1 MKTLI
6 VIDYQND
13 FVTGVLGTPEAA
25 AILTNVKAKIE
36 EYLRRG
42 DEVIF
47 TRDTHTAN
55 YLNTTEGK
63 QLPVPHCIIGTDG
76 WNVVESVD
84 NADCEHINKDT
95 FGYANW
101 ELRYDINDNFCG
113 ERNFDEIEI
122 IGVCTDICVVS
133 NALLLK
139 AFYPDVPITVD
150 VSCCA
155 GTTPE
160 AHRAALTVM
169 KSCQINVIGE

>member
-25 AILTNVKAKIE
+25 SILMNVKAKIE
-36 EYLRRG
+36 EYLRNG

-47 TRDTHTAN
+47 TRDTHTTG
-55 YLNTTEGK
+55 YLDTAEGK

-84 NADCEHINKDT
+84 IAECEHINKET
-95 FGYANW
+95 FGYADW
-101 ELRYDINDNFCG
+101 ESRYYSDGNYC

-150 VSCCA
+150 ASCCA
-155 GTTPE
+155 GVTPD

>member
-25 AILTNVKAKIE
+25 SILTNVKAKIE
-36 EYLRRG
+36 EYLRNG

-47 TRDTHTAN
+47 TRDTHTTG
-55 YLNTTEGK
+55 YLDTAEGK

-84 NADCEHINKDT
+84 IAECEHINKET
-95 FGYANW
+95 FGYADW
-101 ELRYDINDNFCG
+101 ESRYYSDGNYC

-150 VSCCA
+150 ASCCA
-155 GTTPE
+155 GVTPD